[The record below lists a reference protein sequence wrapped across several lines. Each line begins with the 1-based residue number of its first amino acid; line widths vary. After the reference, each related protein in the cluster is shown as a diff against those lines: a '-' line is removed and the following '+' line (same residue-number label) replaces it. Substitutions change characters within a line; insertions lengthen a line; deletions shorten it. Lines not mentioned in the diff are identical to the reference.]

1 MSQYFPEPGSLKSK
15 NLTRRQVLIGLGNL
29 SLLGVLLST
38 IRGTVRF
45 LIPPISRTSSPLI
58 IAGPPEIFLEPLTPL
73 QEGPVFIGR
82 DAGGLFAL
90 SAVCTHLGCT
100 VALTGDHLACP
111 CHASR
116 FSTDGTNLSGPASN
130 PLSYLHLEFNAAGE
144 VVVDLSKTETPYFR
158 LAV

>member
-1 MSQYFPEPGSLKSK
+1 MSQYREPLKSK
-15 NLTRRQVLIGLGNL
+15 NLTRRQVLLGLGNL
-29 SLLGVLLST
+29 TLLGVLLST

-45 LIPPISRTSSPLI
+45 LTPPISRTSSPLI
-58 IAGPPEIFLEPLTPL
+58 IAGPPEIFPEGLTPL
-73 QEGPVFIGR
+73 QEGAAFIGR

-100 VALTGDHLACP
+100 VARSGDELTCP

-116 FSTDGTNLSGPASN
+116 FSIDGAKLSGPASQAL
-130 PLSYLHLEFNAAGE
+130 PYLHLELNPAEE

>member
-1 MSQYFPEPGSLKSK
+1 MSQYLLEQNPPTSK

-38 IRGTVRF
+38 IRGTARF
-45 LIPPISRTSSPLI
+45 LTPPISRISSAVI
-58 IAGPPEIFLEPLTPL
+58 VAGPPEIFPESLTPL
-73 QEGPVFIGR
+73 QDGPAFIGR

-100 VALTGDHLACP
+100 VALSGDELACP

-116 FSTDGTNLSGPASN
+116 YSTDGANLSGPASR
-130 PLSYLHLEFNAAGE
+130 PLSYLQLELNDAGLVEVHLA
-144 VVVDLSKTETPYFR
+144 KTVSPNFR
-158 LAV
+158 LEI